1 VHEFR
6 LVVERAKADRGDAG
20 AALKGNGR
28 RGMNGA
34 DEEELVH
41 GRVGRHVD
49 PWIVPLN

>member
-1 VHEFR
+1 
-6 LVVERAKADRGDAG
+6 
-20 AALKGNGR
+20 
-28 RGMNGA
+28 MNGA